1 MKPKITNVTAIL
13 ALIASFFSALFF
25 ANSATAAPKI
35 PLINISSS
43 ISIPDFSEVFDFAR
57 LQQGYI
63 FAGTD
68 MNDKSVLAFVDEK
81 GSQIWQINPLDN
93 QEGFV
98 TALSITG
105 NRIFI
110 SGISQGAFQ
119 NLSSISATPEPTP
132 SPTPSLTPSP
142 TPSSSTAVTPA
153 PIPMPSPTS
162 PVAPIKKVP
171 LVNPDNVVS
180 GNEIKSREDLN
191 NIFVAE
197 IDFTGKVISVIN
209 TSNSKL
215 LLPTS
220 IAMNKDDIYL
230 VGNEYPSD
238 NSTRGALY
246 VFTNQNF
253 VASYTYGVA
262 STRFNRVFIQANK
275 SLKIIGSSADP
286 IADKKVVGKVDAVIL
301 TISTTSR
308 KIEKI
313 LRSSGTE
320 ATRSWDSGS
329 GNLVVAGTSQQN
341 KLQESVIT
349 QFSPTGKVK
358 WTTRYQN
365 SNHAVIAGNCIALS
379 LLGPTKNLPFTP
391 TGPEIFIATIDG
403 SGKVLKGVRVAKEE
417 IIALAPTSN
426 KGCAALTYSPET
438 GVRVSY
444 L

>member
-1 MKPKITNVTAIL
+1 MKPKIKNVTAIL
-13 ALIASFFSALFF
+13 AVFTSFFSAFF
-25 ANSATAAPKI
+25 CANSAIAAPKI
-35 PLINISSS
+35 PLIKISSS
-43 ISIPDFSEVFDFAR
+43 VSIPDFSEVIDFAR

-63 FAGTD
+63 LAG
-68 MNDKSVLAFVDEK
+68 NDINEKSVLAFVDEK
-81 GSQIWQINPLDN
+81 GSQIWRINPLGS

-98 TALSITG
+98 TALSIIG

-119 NLSSISATPEPTP
+119 NSPTIGATPAPTPAPTPTQSSSATVIPAPTS
-132 SPTPSLTPSP
+132 SPTPTS
-142 TPSSSTAVTPA
+142 
-153 PIPMPSPTS
+153 TS
-162 PVAPIKKVP
+162 PVATSKKVP

-180 GNEIKSREDLN
+180 GNEIVSREDLN

-197 IDFTGKVISVIN
+197 IDLAGKIISNLN

-215 LLPTS
+215 FLPRS
-220 IAMNKDDIYL
+220 IAINKGDIFL
-230 VGNEYPSD
+230 VGNEYPSE

-253 VASYTYGVA
+253 DASYTYGEK
-262 STRFNRVFIQANK
+262 STRFNRVYIQANK

-286 IADKKVVGKVDAVIL
+286 IADKKLVGKVDAVVL
-301 TISTTSR
+301 TLSATSR

-313 LRSSGTE
+313 LRSSG
-320 ATRSWDSGS
+320 AKAIRSWDSGS

-341 KLQESVIT
+341 KLRESVLT
-349 QFSPTGKVK
+349 QFSPKGDVK
-358 WTTRYQN
+358 WSTRYQN
-365 SNHAVIAGNCIALS
+365 SDRALIGGNCIALS

-391 TGPEIFIATIDG
+391 IGPEIFIATIDG
-403 SGKVLKGVRVAKEE
+403 EGKVLKGVRVAKEQ
-417 IIALAPTSN
+417 IVAVAPTSN
-426 KGCAALTYSPET
+426 KGCAALTYSPEA